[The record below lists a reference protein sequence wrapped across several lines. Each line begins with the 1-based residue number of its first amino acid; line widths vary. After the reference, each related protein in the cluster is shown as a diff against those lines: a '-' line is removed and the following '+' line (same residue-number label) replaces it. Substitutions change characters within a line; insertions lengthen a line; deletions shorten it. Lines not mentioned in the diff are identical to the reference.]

1 MQGPWEK
8 MRGRG
13 GGAESEVKHGM
24 PLTNLPLANVPQGM
38 RGWSRRGG
46 VGVLSE
52 ARQPIYRKVCAVGG
66 NRRGGR
72 SAHCAQSTK
81 APHAT
86 H

>member
-1 MQGPWEK
+1 MCVCVCVRVCVCVCVRACACVCARVMQGPWEK

-46 VGVLSE
+46 VGVYEALS
-52 ARQPIYRKVCAVGG
+52 Y
-66 NRRGGR
+66 
-72 SAHCAQSTK
+72 
-81 APHAT
+81 
-86 H
+86 